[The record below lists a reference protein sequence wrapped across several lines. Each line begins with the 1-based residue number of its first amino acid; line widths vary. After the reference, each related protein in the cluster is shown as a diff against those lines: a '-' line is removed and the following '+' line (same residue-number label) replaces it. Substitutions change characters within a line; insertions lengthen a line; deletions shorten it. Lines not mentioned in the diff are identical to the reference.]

1 MQIYS
6 KLLLEFKNYL
16 GNELKGAPTRNF
28 ENVFYINK
36 ARVRDI
42 AFFFGEKS
50 VNLKNILIND
60 FENKYEVIYEY
71 FGEYIPDNQYLFV
84 ITEVD
89 KDSNEIDSV
98 RVAYPQV
105 ENYEDEISKRYGI
118 KFLYF
123 KEELEE
129 SLYNFPVKLF
139 PAHSAKNILSQGV
152 FNRIHLTDNYFHF
165 NLDKNIIKS
174 VNFKTGWLYRG
185 IIPLMKYKNWDK
197 ENLKLVEKI
206 CSTSSFH
213 HSLAYSLAMESII
226 NVSVSNRV
234 KMIRTIYCELERITN
249 HILWF
254 ANLMY
259 LTYHFKEYYNLLNK
273 VLYFLN
279 FLEKELGTRYF
290 EELNY
295 IGYVKDIPWYSL
307 NDLQE
312 AVDEIYSSSFKIL
325 YNRIYNSNLKNR
337 FKGLSTLLEES
348 VLESGI
354 TGPNIRASGHIYDI
368 RYFSPYNSY
377 LDEDI
382 IDKWEVVTFNGGDA
396 YSRIQV
402 RLWELKNSVSII
414 KGAIDYLKND
424 TAKMEV
430 IDLANVKLIADE
442 IGISVVEAPQGELV
456 YILKTSDRPGKDNL
470 GSVSIQTPSMNNFF
484 ALKNFILP
492 NCDIKDFPLIVHS
505 MDLCFNCID
514 L

>member
-1 MQIYS
+1 MQIYTG
-6 KLLLEFKNYL
+6 LVREFKNYF
-16 GNELKGAPTRNF
+16 GTELKDTPTRGFANI
-28 ENVFYINK
+28 FYINK
-36 ARVRDI
+36 SRVRDI
-42 AFFFGEKS
+42 AFFFSEKS

-60 FENKYEVIYEY
+60 FKSNYEVIYEY
-71 FGEYIPDNQYLFV
+71 FNEYIPDNQYLFV

-105 ENYEDEISKRYGI
+105 ESYEDEISKRYGI

-129 SLYNFPVKLF
+129 SLYNLPVKLF
-139 PAHSAKNILSQGV
+139 PAHSAKNILAQGV
-152 FNRIHLTDNYFHF
+152 FNRIHHINNYFHC
-165 NLDKNIIKS
+165 NLEKNIIKS

-185 IIPLMKYKNWDK
+185 IIPLLKYKNWGK
-197 ENLKLVEKI
+197 ENLALVEKI

-226 NVSVSNRV
+226 NISVSNRV

-249 HILWF
+249 HIFWF
-254 ANLMY
+254 VNLMY
-259 LTYHFKEYYNLLNK
+259 LTYSFKEYHTLLKK

-279 FLEKELGTRYF
+279 FLEKELGIRYF

-295 IGYVKDIPWYSL
+295 IGYVKDILWYSL
-307 NDLQE
+307 EDLRE
-312 AVDEIYSSSFKIL
+312 TVEEIYSSSFK
-325 YNRIYNSNLKNR
+325 NIYNSIYNSTLKKQ
-337 FKGLSTLLEES
+337 FKGLSTLLEEN

-354 TGPNIRASGHIYDI
+354 TGPNVRASGHIYDV

-424 TAKMEV
+424 TTKIEV
-430 IDLANVKLIADE
+430 LDFANIKLIADK

-456 YILKTSDRPGKDNL
+456 YIVKTSDLPGKNNL